1 MEANKDNKLEKI
13 IITTENS
20 VSGIVVGARWEAV
33 IKLLPETGVV
43 IVTDHNVFDL
53 YGKNFPPFPVLKVNP
68 GEESK
73 QLGVIESLSE
83 SLLKLGIGRD
93 GFILAIG
100 GGVVCDVA
108 GFLASVY
115 MRGIRCGYVSTTLL
129 SQVDAS
135 TGGKNGVNL
144 GNIKNV
150 IGNFRQPEF
159 VICDTTMLRTL
170 TDEEFRSGLAELI
183 KTGFIGDPSI
193 IEVLENRYS
202 DIIKRDR
209 ELLSD
214 LVARSVKFKGS
225 VVSEDEK
232 ENNLR
237 RILNFGHTFGHA
249 IELHESFKHGF
260 AVASGMELSAL
271 FSVRKGYLKPGD
283 CNRVTDLLK
292 KYDLLRNY
300 NISTKEIEDL
310 VLHDKKKTGE
320 TIYFVFLNAIGKAVV
335 EKLPLEE
342 VIQFY
347 KDIKQEN

>member
-1 MEANKDNKLEKI
+1 LEANRFNKLEKI

-20 VSGIVVGARWEAV
+20 VSGIMVGARWEAV
-33 IKLLPETGVV
+33 IKLLPDTGVV
-43 IVTDHNVFDL
+43 IVTDSNVYEL
-53 YGKNFPPFPVLKVNP
+53 YGNSFPPFPVLKLKP
-68 GEESK
+68 GESSK
-73 QLGVIESLSE
+73 QLKVIERLSLN
-83 SLLKLGIGRD
+83 LLKLGVGRD

-150 IGNFRQPEF
+150 IGNFKQPEF

-170 TDEEFRSGLAELI
+170 PDEEFRSGLAELI
-183 KTGFIGDPSI
+183 KTGFIGDTSI
-193 IEVLENRYS
+193 IETLENNYQAV
-202 DIIKRDR
+202 IKRDK

-214 LVARSVKFKGS
+214 LVAKSIKFKGY
-225 VVSEDEK
+225 VVAEDEK

-271 FSVRKGYLKPGD
+271 FSVRKK
-283 CNRVTDLLK
+283 LLK
-292 KYDLLRNY
+292 KSECDRAINILKKYGLLNY
-300 NISTKEIEDL
+300 YKIPVNKIEEL
-310 VLHDKKKTGE
+310 ILHDKKKTGQA
-320 TIYFVFLNAIGKAVV
+320 IHFVFLKGIGKAVV
-335 EKLPLEE
+335 EKLPVKE
-342 VIQFY
+342 VIEFY
-347 KDIKQEN
+347 SCIK